1 MNLSVGIIGLPGVG
15 KTALFNAL
23 TRRSTSS
30 GGRSTTATV
39 PVPDDRLDVLARM
52 VHPKRIV
59 PTGVQFVDVAG
70 LVKGASQEGGLGG
83 QFLSQLQGV
92 NALAIVLRCFPLPD
106 LGLGPEP
113 AQPVAELESILL
125 ELQLSDLGRIDRR
138 LERTSKA
145 ARSRDPQAQRE
156 EGILLRV
163 REALDSGRAA
173 RSAGISDTEAESIK
187 DLGLLTLK
195 PMIFVAN
202 VAEDDLA
209 AAVNPEAPDP
219 GTIRPILD
227 ALQTAATENEAE
239 MAVISAQL
247 EAELA
252 ELAEED
258 AAEYLQSLGLDS
270 TGLSRFIAAAY
281 RELGLLT
288 FLTAGEPEVRAWT
301 VRQGAR
307 APEAAG
313 AIHSDIE
320 RGFIRVEVTPF
331 DKLVE
336 AGSPARAK
344 EQGFTRLEGK
354 DYVMREGDVVYF
366 RFSV

>member
-15 KTALFNAL
+15 KTALFRAL
-23 TRRSTSS
+23 THRSTSS
-30 GGRSTTATV
+30 GGRSTMATV
-39 PVPDDRLDVLARM
+39 PVPDARLDVLAQM
-52 VHPKRIV
+52 VSPKRIV

-70 LVKGASQEGGLGG
+70 LVKGAAQEGGLGG

-106 LGLGPEP
+106 IGFGPEP
-113 AQPVAELESILL
+113 AHPLEDLESILL
-125 ELQLSDLGRIDRR
+125 EMQLSDLSRIDKR

-145 ARSRDPQAQRE
+145 ARSRDAQAQRE
-156 EGILLRV
+156 EKVLLAV
-163 REALDSGRAA
+163 REALDAGRSA
-173 RSAGISDTEAESIK
+173 RSAGISEADAATIK

-195 PMIFVAN
+195 PMIVVAN
-202 VAEDDLA
+202 VAEDDLPA
-209 AAVNPEAPDP
+209 AFDPAAPDP
-219 GTIRPILD
+219 GRVRE
-227 ALQTAATENEAE
+227 ALSALERLAAENDAE

-252 ELAEED
+252 ELDEEE
-258 AAEYLQSLGLDS
+258 AAEFLSSLGLSS
-270 TGLSRFIAAAY
+270 TGLSRFIEAAY

-301 VRQGAR
+301 VASGAR

-313 AIHSDIE
+313 VIHSDIE
-320 RGFIRVEVTPF
+320 RGFIRVEVTPY
-331 DKLVE
+331 DRLVE

-344 EQGFTRLEGK
+344 EMGYTRLEGK
-354 DYVMREGDVVYF
+354 EYVMQEGDVVYF

>member
-30 GGRSTTATV
+30 GGRSTSATV
-39 PVPDDRLDVLARM
+39 PVPDERLDVLAGM

-70 LVKGASQEGGLGG
+70 LVKGASSEGGLGG

-106 LGLGPEP
+106 LGFGPEP
-113 AQPVAELESILL
+113 AQPLAELESILL

-145 ARSRDPQAQRE
+145 ARSRDAQAQRE
-156 EGILLRV
+156 EQILLRL
-163 REALDSGRAA
+163 REALDAGRAA
-173 RSAGISDTEAESIK
+173 RSAGLSDAEAESVK

-195 PMIFVAN
+195 PLIVVAN
-202 VAEDDLA
+202 VAEDDLP
-209 AAVNPEAPDP
+209 AVVHADAPDP
-219 GTIRPILD
+219 GGIRPL
-227 ALQTAATENEAE
+227 LSELETAARENEAE
-239 MAVISAQL
+239 LAVISAQL

-252 ELAEED
+252 ELAEAD
-258 AAEYLQSLGLDS
+258 AVEYLQSLGLTT

-301 VRQGAR
+301 VRQGAK

-313 AIHSDIE
+313 VIHSDIE
-320 RGFIRVEVTPF
+320 RGFIRVEVTPYE
-331 DKLVE
+331 KLVE
-336 AGSPARAK
+336 AGSPAKAK

-354 DYVMREGDVVYF
+354 DYVMQEGDVVYF